1 MLIAF
6 GPVWPQTGME
16 TPVQNL
22 TALWSTLDTRRRA
35 IVAGATVLAFVAVLF
50 LARLSGAPQ
59 MALLY
64 SGLVPAAA
72 GDVVAAL
79 ESRGVAHEVR
89 GDAIHVDAARRDS
102 LRMELAAEG
111 LPAASAKGYE
121 LLDGLTGFGTTA
133 QMFDSAQWRAVEGEL
148 ARTILAASGVRA
160 ARVHLARAPSRIF
173 ADSTPPTASVAITP
187 ASGRVTPAQAQA
199 IRHLVAAAVAGLSP
213 DAVQVIDSVYG
224 LVEPAAATV
233 TAQAADRAEAI
244 RQNVARLLAA
254 RVGQGRAVVEV
265 SVDLVTETE
274 EITERRFD
282 PEGRVAIATESQ
294 SQSGSDTQPGGPV
307 TVASNLPEGEG
318 QGSGPTST
326 SQESRERVNY
336 EVSETRRDLRR
347 VPGDIR
353 RLSVAVLVDSAESVA
368 EDGTVTRTARSE
380 DELATL
386 KELVASAA
394 GIDAARGDVL
404 TLHSMEF
411 RPEPETGTLAES
423 GWLAAPL
430 DMMKLAQIA
439 ALALVALVTAL
450 FVIRPILMAA
460 PRGPSAPVMPLALPA
475 AGGAALTGVIDDDA
489 HLPDLQVV
497 GSNGQVA
504 EDPVVRLRRLI
515 SERQAESVEI
525 LRGWMEAEEKG

>member
-1 MLIAF
+1 M
-6 GPVWPQTGME
+6 
-16 TPVQNL
+16 QNL

-35 IVAGATVLAFVAVLF
+35 IVAGATALAFVAVLL
-50 LARLSGAPQ
+50 LARMSGAPQ

-64 SGLVPAAA
+64 SGLDPAAA
-72 GDVVAAL
+72 GDVVVAL
-79 ESRGVAHEVR
+79 ESRGVVHDVR

-160 ARVHLARAPSRIF
+160 ARVHLARAPSRVF
-173 ADSTPPTASVAITP
+173 AEDTPPTASVAITP
-187 ASGRVTPAQAQA
+187 VSGRVTPTQAQA

-224 LVEPAAATV
+224 LVDPAAATV
-233 TAQAADRAEAI
+233 PAQAADRAEAI
-244 RQNVARLLAA
+244 RRNVERLLAA
-254 RVGQGRAVVEV
+254 RVGEGRAVVEV
-265 SVDLVTETE
+265 AVDLVTETE

-282 PEGRVAIATESQ
+282 PEGRVAIATESE

-318 QGSGPTST
+318 QESGPSST

-336 EVSETRRDLRR
+336 EVSETRRDLLR

-353 RLSVAVLVDSAESVA
+353 RLSVAVLVDAAEEVA
-368 EDGTVTRTARSE
+368 EDGTVTRAPRSE

-386 KELVASAA
+386 RELVASAA
-394 GIDAARGDVL
+394 GIDTERGDVL

-411 RPEPETGTLAES
+411 RPEPDAGTLAEA

-430 DMMKLAQIA
+430 DPLKLAQIA

-450 FVIRPILMAA
+450 FVIRPILTSGPRALPA
-460 PRGPSAPVMPLALPA
+460 PATPLALPA
-475 AGGAALTGVIDDDA
+475 TGGAALTGVIDDDA
-489 HLPDLQVV
+489 DLPALPVIGGD
-497 GSNGQVA
+497 GQVT
-504 EDPVVRLRRLI
+504 EDPVTRLRRLI
-515 SERQAESVEI
+515 QERQAESVEI